1 MILKL
6 SLTGLKG
13 RLRDYLVL
21 FSGVVITSAIFYMF
35 QSIATNKEFLQN
47 NTTIDSIMII
57 FHLGTVL
64 LSIITFIYILYANTF
79 LMSLRQKDY
88 AMFMMLGAK
97 GRRIAQL
104 IFIETLIIGITATV
118 VGLIIGIALT
128 SVVSQLLVEQLHITI
143 TRFSAAN
150 ISALLFTAIFF
161 VALFLL
167 ASLFNAFSMVKKP
180 ILQLLKETATP
191 VRFKRRSLFLSMEAL
206 LGILLLSIGYFM
218 LKEINSYKIL
228 GLGIALVAIVGGTY
242 AMFHSTIITAIQL
255 LKKNRHFSM
264 KQLNNFT
271 LSQLGF
277 RMREYTQILSM
288 VTILFALALGAIT
301 VGLGFSNEIVAN
313 TNRIVVYDAV
323 VNNAQLAD
331 QQQLAVKSATSISH
345 YHLKENATQI
355 YLNRSEFDAA
365 PFIMSTKEAGNSGV
379 QSINGSEM
387 ANNNDALHE
396 FASYLLP
403 TQMSKELILLTDTE
417 YKQLQ
422 LKDSLVNLYRFDHF
436 IEHLSDLKQLTVL
449 NRKIN
454 PSLSDAAIQYG
465 INEKYDVYQMMNS
478 FYSGL
483 EFMGFFLGIA
493 FLTMLASCL
502 MFKILTGANNDRL
515 RYEML
520 RKIGT
525 RRKIMRQSIY
535 KEVAVLFLI
544 PGILGVV
551 HVLFGLQMF
560 SGFLSHPYQG
570 IWIPFIIFF
579 VSYLCYYLL
588 TVALYTSIV
597 LPKESQVRK

>member
-35 QSIATNKEFLQN
+35 QSIATNQEFLQS

-64 LSIITFIYILYANTF
+64 LSIITFVYILYANTF

-104 IFIETLIIGITATV
+104 IFIETLIIGIAATL
-118 VGLIIGIALT
+118 VGLLIGIALT
-128 SVVSQLLVEQLHITI
+128 AVISQLLVEQLHLAITH
-143 TRFSAAN
+143 FSAFN
-150 ISALLFTAIFF
+150 MSALLFTAIFF
-161 VALFLL
+161 MLLFLL
-167 ASLFNAFSMVKKP
+167 ASLFNAFSIVKKP

-191 VRFKRRSLFLSMEAL
+191 VRLKRRSAFLIIEAL
-206 LGILLLSIGYFM
+206 LGIVLLAVGYFM
-218 LKEINSYKIL
+218 LKEISTYKIL
-228 GLGIALVAIVGGTY
+228 GLGIALFVVIGGTY
-242 AMFHSTIITAIQL
+242 AMFHSTIIAALQL
-255 LKKNRHFSM
+255 LKKNAHFSM
-264 KQLNNFT
+264 KRLNNFT

-301 VGLGFSNEIVAN
+301 VGLGFSNEIISN
-313 TNRIVVYDAV
+313 TNRIVAYDAV

-331 QQQLAVKSATSISH
+331 QQQLDSENASTISQ
-345 YHLKENATQI
+345 YHLKENDTQI

-365 PFIMSTKEAGNSGV
+365 PFVMNKNSDI
-379 QSINGSEM
+379 QTMNGTDLV
-387 ANNNDALHE
+387 NNNDALQE
-396 FASYLLP
+396 FADYLLP
-403 TQMSKELILLTDTE
+403 SQTGKKLILLTDTE
-417 YKQLQ
+417 YNQVELESTQ
-422 LKDSLVNLYRFDHF
+422 INLYRFADF
-436 IEHLSDLKQLTVL
+436 SKHLSDLKRLTLL
-449 NRKIN
+449 NQKIN
-454 PSLSDAAIQYG
+454 PSLADAGIQNG
-465 INEKYDVYQMMNS
+465 LNEKYDIYQMMNS
-478 FYSGL
+478 LYSGL

-525 RRKIMRQSIY
+525 RRKVMRQSIY
-535 KEVAVLFLI
+535 REVGILFLI
-544 PGILGVV
+544 PGVLGVV
-551 HVLFGLQMF
+551 HVLFGMQMF
-560 SGFLSHPYQG
+560 SDFLSNPYQG
-570 IWIPFIIFF
+570 IWIPFTIFL
-579 VSYLCYYLL
+579 VSYLSYYLL
-588 TVALYTSIV
+588 TVSLYTGIV
-597 LPKESQVRK
+597 LPKEPQRGNN